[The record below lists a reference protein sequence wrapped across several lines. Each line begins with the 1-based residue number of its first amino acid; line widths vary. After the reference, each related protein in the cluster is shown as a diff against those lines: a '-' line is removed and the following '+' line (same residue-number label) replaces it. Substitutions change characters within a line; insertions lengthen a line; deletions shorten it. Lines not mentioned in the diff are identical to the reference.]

1 MKNIHLGSVLIWKV
15 MEMLWLLGTSM
26 VWMIDVLLEVI
37 RADCLKMDVVRLME
51 DGGRP
56 AMTGV
61 MG

>member
-1 MKNIHLGSVLIWKV
+1 
-15 MEMLWLLGTSM
+15 MLWLLGTSM